1 MSKAGNVQQ
10 PVIISA
16 CRTPIGKF
24 GRALVGVSATQLGA
38 LAVEEA
44 LKRAKVAPRDVD
56 EVIMGNVVSAGLGQ
70 NPARQSAIHAG
81 IPFGAGS
88 FTVNKVCGS
97 GLKAVML
104 AAQSI
109 KAGDSDLV
117 VAGGMESMSNAP
129 YLARGVRW
137 GTKFGDARLLDAM
150 IADGLWDA
158 YHNYHMGITGEHI
171 AKKYGIGRKEADEFA
186 MESHLKAAKASESGV
201 FVPETVAVK
210 IAKEGGEVV
219 EFGKDEG
226 PRADTTMEKLAKLKP
241 VFRAD
246 GVLTAGNSSQLSDGA
261 SAVVVTSQDRADKLG
276 AKPLAKIVAYGTG
289 GLEPAR
295 VMEAPIP
302 TTKALLRKAKMTVDD
317 IDLFE
322 HNEAYSTASIAVKEA
337 LEVDP
342 SRFNV
347 SGGAVALGHP
357 IGCSGA
363 RILTTLIYGLKRT
376 GKKTGLVTLC
386 LGGGNAVSMI
396 IEARPRGASSGRPS
410 LSGSTGVRSRT
421 RPSWAP

>member
-1 MSKAGNVQQ
+1 MET

-24 GRALVGVSATQLGA
+24 GKSLVGVSAPSLGA
-38 LAVEEA
+38 LVVEEA
-44 LKRAKVAPRDVD
+44 LKRAKIPAGKVD

-70 NPARQSAIHAG
+70 NPTRQAALRAG

-88 FTVNKVCGS
+88 VTVNKVCGS

-104 AAQSI
+104 AASTI
-109 KAGDSDLV
+109 KAGDNGIV
-117 VAGGMESMSNAP
+117 VAGGMESMSNTP

-137 GTKFGDARLLDAM
+137 GTRFGDARLQDSM
-150 IADGLWDA
+150 ILDGLWDA
-158 YHNYHMGITGEHI
+158 HHNYHMGLTGEHI
-171 AKKYGIGRKEADEFA
+171 AKKFHITRREADEFSF
-186 MESHLKAAKASESGV
+186 ESHMKASKAAKAGV
-201 FVPETVAVK
+201 FDAEKVKVK
-210 IAKEGGEVV
+210 IEHEGGSVT
-219 EFGKDEG
+219 EFYEDECI
-226 PRADTTMEKLAKLKP
+226 RADTTIEKLGNLKP
-241 VFRAD
+241 AFKPG

-261 SAVVVTSQDRADKLG
+261 SAVVVSSEEIADKLG
-276 AKPLAKIVAYGTG
+276 VRPIAKIVAYGTG

-302 TTKALLRKAKMTVDD
+302 TTKALLKRAKMSVDD

-322 HNEAYSTASIAVKEA
+322 HNEAYSTASIAVRRA
-337 LEVDP
+337 LGVEE

-363 RILTTLIYGLKRT
+363 RILTTLIYALKRT
-376 GKKTGLVTLC
+376 GKKTGFATLC
-386 LGGGNAVSMI
+386 LGGGNAVAMI
-396 IEARPRGASSGRPS
+396 VEA
-410 LSGSTGVRSRT
+410 
-421 RPSWAP
+421 

>member
-1 MSKAGNVQQ
+1 MPKAGSVRQ

-24 GRALVGVSATQLGA
+24 GKSLVGVAAPELGA
-38 LAVEEA
+38 AVIEEA
-44 LKRAKVAPRDVD
+44 VKRARAKPGDVD

-81 IPFGAGS
+81 IPFGVGS

-109 KAGDSDLV
+109 RAGDNDIV

-129 YLARGVRW
+129 YLAKGVRW

-158 YHNYHMGITGEHI
+158 YHNYHMGITGELV
-171 AKKYGIGRKEADEFA
+171 AKKYGIGRREADEFSLS
-186 MESHLKAAKASESGV
+186 SHVKAAKAEAAGHFDAEKVS
-201 FVPETVAVK
+201 VK
-210 IAKEGGEVV
+210 ISREGGEVA
-219 EFGKDEG
+219 EFDKDECI
-226 PRADTTMEKLAKLKP
+226 REDTTMEKLGRLKP
-241 VFRAD
+241 VFKPG

-261 SAVVVTSQDRADKLG
+261 SALVVASEEAADELG
-276 AKPLAKIVAYGTG
+276 AKPLARIRAYGTG

-302 TTKALLRKAKMTVDD
+302 TTRSLLSRAKMSVDD

-322 HNEAYSTASIAVKEA
+322 HNEAYSTASIAVRKV
-337 LEVDP
+337 LGVDP
-342 SRFNV
+342 ARFNV

-363 RILTTLIYGLKRT
+363 RVLTTLIYGLKRT
-376 GKKTGLVTLC
+376 GKKTGLATLC

-396 IEARPRGASSGRPS
+396 VEA
-410 LSGSTGVRSRT
+410 
-421 RPSWAP
+421 

>member
-1 MSKAGNVQQ
+1 MET

-24 GRALVGVSATQLGA
+24 GKSMVGVSAPQLGA
-38 LAVEEA
+38 LVIEEA
-44 LKRAKVAPRDVD
+44 MKRANVPAEEVD

-70 NPARQSAIHAG
+70 NPTRQAAIRAG
-81 IPFGAGS
+81 VPFNAGS
-88 FTVNKVCGS
+88 VTINKVCGS

-109 KAGDSDLV
+109 KAGDNGVV

-129 YLARGVRW
+129 YLAKGVRW

-150 IADGLWDA
+150 VADGLWDA

-171 AKKYGIGRKEADEFA
+171 AKRFKIGRKEADEFA
-186 MESHLKAAKASESGV
+186 FKSHMKALQASKAGV
-201 FVPETVAVK
+201 FDKEKVGVK
-210 IAKEGGEVV
+210 IEHEGGTIT
-219 EFGKDEG
+219 EFTEDECIHG
-226 PRADTTMEKLAKLKP
+226 DTTMEKLGKLKP
-241 VFRAD
+241 VFKPD

-261 SAVVVTSQDRADKLG
+261 SALVVTSEETADRLG
-276 AKPLAKIVAYGTG
+276 AKPLAKIIAYGTG
-289 GLEPAR
+289 GLEPSR

-302 TTKALLRKAKMTVDD
+302 TSRALLKKASMTIDD

-322 HNEAYSTASIAVKEA
+322 HNEAYSTASIAVRRS
-337 LEVDP
+337 LGVDDAK
-342 SRFNV
+342 FNV

-363 RILTTLIYGLKRT
+363 RVLTTLIYGLIRT
-376 GKKTGLVTLC
+376 GRKTGLATLC
-386 LGGGNAVSMI
+386 LGGGNAVAMI
-396 IEARPRGASSGRPS
+396 IEA
-410 LSGSTGVRSRT
+410 
-421 RPSWAP
+421 

>member
-1 MSKAGNVQQ
+1 LKNHPNMDT

-24 GRALVGVSATQLGA
+24 GKSLVGVSAPSLGA
-38 LAVEEA
+38 LVVEEA
-44 LKRAKVAPRDVD
+44 LKRAKIPASEVD

-70 NPARQSAIHAG
+70 NPTRQAAIHAG

-88 FTVNKVCGS
+88 ITVNKVCGS

-104 AAQSI
+104 AASTI
-109 KAGDSDLV
+109 KAGDNDVV
-117 VAGGMESMSNAP
+117 VAGGMESMSNTP

-137 GTKFGDARLLDAM
+137 GTKFGDARLQDSM

-158 YHNYHMGITGEHI
+158 YHNYHMGLTGEHI
-171 AKKYGIGRKEADEFA
+171 AQRFHITRREADEFSY
-186 MESHLKAAKASESGV
+186 ESHVKASRASKAGHFDAEKV
-201 FVPETVAVK
+201 NVK
-210 IAKEGGEVV
+210 IEHEGGEIT
-219 EFGKDEG
+219 EFSDDECI
-226 PRADTTMEKLAKLKP
+226 RADTTVERLGKLKP
-241 VFRAD
+241 AFKPD

-261 SAVVVTSQDRADKLG
+261 SAVVVTSEEVAERLG
-276 AKPLAKIVAYGTG
+276 AKPIARILAYGTG

-302 TTKALLRKAKMTVDD
+302 TTKALLKRAKMAVDD

-322 HNEAYSTASIAVKEA
+322 HNEAYSTASIAVRRA
-337 LEVDP
+337 LGVDE
-342 SRFNV
+342 SRFNA

-363 RILTTLIYGLKRT
+363 RVLTTLIYALRRT
-376 GKKTGLVTLC
+376 GKKTGLATLC
-386 LGGGNAVSMI
+386 LGGGNAVAMI
-396 IEARPRGASSGRPS
+396 VGE
-410 LSGSTGVRSRT
+410 
-421 RPSWAP
+421 

>member
-1 MSKAGNVQQ
+1 LTKAVALHQ

-24 GRALVGVSATQLGA
+24 GKGLVGVSATQLGA
-38 LAVEEA
+38 LVIEEA
-44 LKRAKVAPRDVD
+44 LKRARLTPKDAE

-70 NPARQSAIHAG
+70 NPARQSAVHAG
-81 IPFGAGS
+81 VPFGVGS

-97 GLKAVML
+97 SLKAVML

-109 KAGDSDLV
+109 KAGDNELV

-129 YLARGVRW
+129 YLAKGVRW

-158 YHNYHMGITGEHI
+158 YHNYHMGVTGELI

-186 MESHLKAAKASESGV
+186 MSSHLKAAKATEEGHFAAEIV
-201 FVPETVAVK
+201 EVK
-210 IAKEGGEVV
+210 VAKEGGEVV
-219 EFGKDEG
+219 KVGKDEG
-226 PRADTTMEKLAKLKP
+226 PRGDTTMEKLAKLKP
-241 VFRAD
+241 VFKAD
-246 GVLTAGNSSQLSDGA
+246 GILTAGNSSQLSDGA
-261 SAVVVTSQDRADKLG
+261 AALVVTSEEKADEIG
-276 AKPLAKIVAYGTG
+276 AKPLAIIVAYGTG
-289 GLEPAR
+289 GLEPSR

-302 TTKALLRKAKMTVDD
+302 TTKALLSRAKMSVDD
-317 IDLFE
+317 IDLLE
-322 HNEAYSTASIAVKEA
+322 HNEAYSTASIAVRRS
-337 LEVDP
+337 LGVDP

-363 RILTTLIYGLKRT
+363 RVLTTLIYGLKRT
-376 GKKTGLVTLC
+376 GKKTGLATLC

-396 IEARPRGASSGRPS
+396 IEA
-410 LSGSTGVRSRT
+410 
-421 RPSWAP
+421 

>member
-1 MSKAGNVQQ
+1 MQH
-10 PVIISA
+10 PVIVSA

-24 GRALVGVSATQLGA
+24 GRSLVGVSAPQLGA
-38 LAVEEA
+38 LVIEEA
-44 LKRAKVAPRDVD
+44 LRRAKVRPNDVD

-81 IPFGAGS
+81 VPFRVGS

-109 KAGDSDLV
+109 KAGDNEVV

-129 YLARGVRW
+129 YLATGVRW

-158 YHNYHMGITGEHI
+158 YHNYHMGITGELI
-171 AKKYGIGRKEADEFA
+171 AKKFGIGRKEADEFA
-186 MESHLKAAKASESGV
+186 MSSHLTAAKASAAGDFEDEIV
-201 FVPETVAVK
+201 KVK
-210 IAKEGGEVV
+210 IQKEGEVV
-219 EFGKDEG
+219 QFEKDEG
-226 PRADTTMEKLAKLKP
+226 PRADTTMEKLGKLRP
-241 VFRAD
+241 VFKPG

-261 SAVVVTSQDRADKLG
+261 SAVVVASEEAADRLG
-276 AKPLAKIVAYGTG
+276 VKPLARIVAYGTG
-289 GLEPAR
+289 GLEPSR

-302 TTKALLRKAKMTVDD
+302 ATKALLAKAKMTVGD

-322 HNEAYSTASIAVKEA
+322 HNEAYSTASIAVQRA
-337 LEVDP
+337 LRVDP
-342 SRFNV
+342 SKFNA

-363 RILTTLIYGLKRT
+363 RVLTTLIYGLKRT
-376 GKKTGLVTLC
+376 GRKTGLATLC

-396 IEARPRGASSGRPS
+396 VEA
-410 LSGSTGVRSRT
+410 
-421 RPSWAP
+421 

>member
-1 MSKAGNVQQ
+1 MPR
-10 PVIISA
+10 PVILAA

-24 GRALVGVSATQLGA
+24 GRSLVGVSATQLGA
-38 LAVEEA
+38 LVIEEA
-44 LKRAKVAPRDVD
+44 LRRAKVPSLRVD

-81 IPFGAGS
+81 IPFRAGS
-88 FTVNKVCGS
+88 ATVNKVCGS

-109 KAGDSDLV
+109 RAGDNDLV

-129 YLARGVRW
+129 YLAKGVRW
-137 GTKFGDARLLDAM
+137 GTRLGDARLLDAM

-158 YHNYHMGITGEHI
+158 YHNYHMGNTGEHI
-171 AKKYGIGRKEADEFA
+171 AKRFGIGRKEADEFA
-186 MESHLKAAKASESGV
+186 CESHIKAAKACEAGLFDAEKV
-201 FVPETVAVK
+201 EVK
-210 IAKEGGEVV
+210 IEKEGGEIVK
-219 EFGKDEG
+219 FKTDECVRG
-226 PRADTTMEKLAKLKP
+226 DTTVERLGKLKP
-241 VFRAD
+241 VFKPD

-261 SAVVVTSQDRADKLG
+261 AAVVVASEEEADRLG
-276 AKPLAKIVAYGTG
+276 VKPAARIIAYETG

-302 TTKALLRKAKMTVDD
+302 TTKALLKRAKMSIDD

-322 HNEAYSTASIAVKEA
+322 HNEAYATASIAVRRA
-337 LEVDP
+337 LRVDD

-347 SGGAVALGHP
+347 WGGAVALGHP

-363 RILTTLIYGLKRT
+363 RILATLVYGLRRT
-376 GKKTGLVTLC
+376 GKKTGLATLC
-386 LGGGNAVSMI
+386 LGGGNAVSMV
-396 IEARPRGASSGRPS
+396 IER
-410 LSGSTGVRSRT
+410 
-421 RPSWAP
+421 

>member
-1 MSKAGNVQQ
+1 MMPQ

-24 GRALVGVSATQLGA
+24 GKSLVGVSATQLGA
-38 LAVEEA
+38 LVIEEA
-44 LKRAKVAPRDVD
+44 LKRAKVPADAVD

-70 NPARQSAIHAG
+70 NPTRQAAIHAG
-81 IPFGAGS
+81 VPFGVGS
-88 FTVNKVCGS
+88 VTVNKVCGS
-97 GLKAVML
+97 GLKAIML

-109 KAGDSDLV
+109 KAGDNEVV

-171 AKKYGIGRKEADEFA
+171 AQRFGISRREADQFSY
-186 MESHLKAAKASESGV
+186 ESHMKALKASNEGFFDQEKVE
-201 FVPETVAVK
+201 VK
-210 IAKEGGEVV
+210 IEHEGGKIV
-219 EFGKDEG
+219 EFTEDECIRG
-226 PRADTTMEKLAKLKP
+226 DTTVEKLAELKP
-241 VFRAD
+241 VFKPG

-261 SAVVVTSQDRADKLG
+261 SAVVVTSEDAADKLG
-276 AKPLAKIVAYGTG
+276 AKPMAKIIAYGTG

-302 TTKALLRKAKMTVDD
+302 TTKALLKKAKMSIDD

-322 HNEAYSTASIAVKEA
+322 HNEAYSTASIAVRKA
-337 LEVDP
+337 LGVDP

-376 GKKTGLVTLC
+376 GKKTGLATLC

-396 IEARPRGASSGRPS
+396 VEA
-410 LSGSTGVRSRT
+410 
-421 RPSWAP
+421 